1 MHQQSATVTAA
12 TLAPEP
18 AASSGASRLVS
29 LDAFRGLTV
38 ALMVLVNNPGT
49 WNHVYPPL
57 KHAEWHGCT
66 PTDLV
71 FPFFLFIVG
80 VAIPFA
86 QRSRRKRLAPDQ
98 TRRALVPAILRRTA
112 ILFGLGLLLAAI
124 PTRLG
129 DDANGIFDPA
139 HLRVMGVLQRIALCY
154 LPAALLGLYFGW
166 RVHLLAAV
174 ALMTLY
180 SVLMLTVP
188 VPGHGA
194 GDLSPE
200 GNLVSYVDGKVL
212 GTHCYRHPPRNPI
225 YEEPE
230 GLLSTLPAIATTL
243 LGLLAGQWLA
253 RPARGNVAGVFGL
266 LACGA
271 VGVVLGLVLDRVL
284 MPINKSLWTPPFA
297 LYTAGWAAVALG
309 ACYWLIDVVGFR
321 RPAFPAVV
329 FGMNAIA
336 MFVLSG
342 LIARLIVLVT
352 FELGGKSVV
361 LKTAVYDHVY
371 MPLGLSPVNTSLLYA
386 VTWVLGLFLIAWA
399 MYRMKWFLK
408 V

>member
-1 MHQQSATVTAA
+1 MSSRASVEGPGGVGGAADSARDDKSSRIQSLDSFRGATVAA
-12 TLAPEP
+12 ML
-18 AASSGASRLVS
+18 
-29 LDAFRGLTV
+29 
-38 ALMVLVNNPGT
+38 LVNNPGT
-49 WNHVYPPL
+49 WSAIWPPL

-166 RVHLLAAV
+166 RVHLLAVV
-174 ALMTLY
+174 ALMALY
-180 SVLMLTVP
+180 SVLMLAVP

-194 GDLSPE
+194 GNLSPE
-200 GNLVSYVDGKVL
+200 GNLASYIDGKVL
-212 GTHCYRHPPRNPI
+212 GMHCYRHPPRNPI

-230 GLLSTLPAIATTL
+230 GLLSTLPAI
-243 LGLLAGQWLA
+243 
-253 RPARGNVAGVFGL
+253 
-266 LACGA
+266 
-271 VGVVLGLVLDRVL
+271 
-284 MPINKSLWTPPFA
+284 
-297 LYTAGWAAVALG
+297 
-309 ACYWLIDVVGFR
+309 
-321 RPAFPAVV
+321 
-329 FGMNAIA
+329 
-336 MFVLSG
+336 
-342 LIARLIVLVT
+342 
-352 FELGGKSVV
+352 
-361 LKTAVYDHVY
+361 
-371 MPLGLSPVNTSLLYA
+371 
-386 VTWVLGLFLIAWA
+386 
-399 MYRMKWFLK
+399 
-408 V
+408 